1 MPADGTA
8 LVVSSD
14 MGGPSAVFQTVK
26 GESVMSG
33 DNGRHARA
41 PRCIAIVGPYLSGKT
56 TLLEAILFRTGAIQR
71 QGKVSDGSSLGDAA
85 PEARAHGMS
94 VEVNAATTSFMDETY
109 TFLDC
114 PGSVEFSHDARL
126 ALAGCDAAVVVC
138 EPDDKKVPALQV
150 ILKEL
155 DELAVPRFLFVNK
168 IDKSQQRLRDMLA
181 YLQPASATPLVLR
194 QVPLWKDG
202 LVTGFVDLALER
214 AFGYRQH
221 AESEV
226 IDMPADVQER
236 EKEARFE
243 MLEKLADYDDTLLEQ
258 LLSDIEP
265 PRDLVFSDLTRELA
279 EGLITPVLFGSA
291 EEGHGIARLLKAL
304 RHEAPDV
311 ATTARRLGVDAAKG
325 ARAQVLKTFHTA
337 HGGKLSLVR
346 VLAGEIGEGSVLYG
360 AEGQESRAAGVFT
373 LMGAEPRKSG
383 KAGPGETPALGRLEN
398 LRSGE
403 TIASE
408 KGNAEQLIA
417 IPPPQGVYGLAIS
430 VPDRKD
436 EVKLT
441 AAAAKLME
449 EDPSLLLTHEH
460 DTHEMVLWGQGEMHL
475 RVALER
481 LAGKFGVQAQS
492 RPRQIAYKETIRKQ
506 TQVKGRHKKQSGG
519 HGQFG
524 DVVIEIRPQ
533 ARGEGFSFTD
543 TVSGGV
549 VPKQYIPAV
558 EAGVRDFLG
567 KGPMGFPVIDVAVNL
582 SDGSYHAVDS
592 SELAFRTA
600 ARIAMSEGMP
610 QCSPVLLE
618 PIVAVDI
625 HVPSD
630 ATARINQIVSGR
642 RGQLLGFDA
651 REGWPGW
658 DTVKAHLPEAEIGNL
673 IIELRSATAGVGTFS
688 YRHDRLAE
696 LTGRLAEQ
704 VMISK
709 KAEAA

>member
-1 MPADGTA
+1 
-8 LVVSSD
+8 
-14 MGGPSAVFQTVK
+14 MG
-26 GESVMSG
+26 EN
-33 DNGRHARA
+33 NGRHAMG

-56 TLLEAILFRTGAIQR
+56 TLLESILYRTGAIQR
-71 QGKVSDGSSLGDAA
+71 QGKVADGTSLGDAS

-94 VEVNAATTSFMDETY
+94 VELNAATTTFLDETY

-114 PGSVEFSHDARL
+114 PGSVEFSDDARR

-155 DELAVPRFLFVNK
+155 DELSVPRFLFVNK
-168 IDKSQQRLRDMLA
+168 IDKSELRLRDVLA

-194 QVPLWKDG
+194 QVPLWESG
-202 LVTGFVDLALER
+202 IVTGFVDLALER
-214 AFGYRQH
+214 AFVYREH
-221 AESEV
+221 AASEV
-226 IDMPADVQER
+226 IDIPSDMQER

-243 MLEKLADYDDTLLEQ
+243 MLEKLADYDDELLEQ

-265 PRDLVFSDLTRELA
+265 PRDKVFDDLSRELGD
-279 EGLITPVLFGSA
+279 GLITPVLFGSA
-291 EEGHGIARLLKAL
+291 ENGNGILRLMKAL

-311 ATTARRLGVDAAKG
+311 QATAERLGVEAGGG
-325 ARAQVLKTFHTA
+325 AVGQVLKTFHTA
-337 HGGKLSLVR
+337 HGGKLSLTR

-360 AEGQESRAAGVFT
+360 GEGQESRAAGVFT
-373 LMGAEPRKSG
+373 LMGMEQRKTA
-383 KAGPGETPALGRLEN
+383 KAGPGDTVALGRLEEI
-398 LRSGE
+398 RTGE
-403 TIASE
+403 TVSTDKGKAPQLVDIA
-408 KGNAEQLIA
+408 
-417 IPPPQGVYGLAIS
+417 PPQGVYGLAIS
-430 VPDRKD
+430 VADRKD

-441 AAAAKLME
+441 TAAQRLME
-449 EDPSLLLTHEH
+449 EDPSLVLTHEP

-481 LAGKFGVQAQS
+481 LATKFGVQATAG
-492 RPRQIAYKETIRKQ
+492 PRHIAYKETIRKQ

-524 DVVIEIRPQ
+524 DVVIEIRPLS
-533 ARGEGFSFTD
+533 RGEGFQFTD
-543 TVSGGV
+543 TISGGV

-558 EAGVRDFLG
+558 EAGVREYLSE
-567 KGPMGFPVIDVAVNL
+567 GPLGFPVIDVAVNL
-582 SDGSYHAVDS
+582 SDGSYHSVDS
-592 SELAFRTA
+592 SEMAFKTA

-625 HVPSD
+625 HVPSE

-658 DTVKAHLPEAEIGNL
+658 DTVKAHMPESEIGNL
-673 IIELRSATAGVGTFS
+673 IIELRSATAGVGTFT
-688 YRHDRLAE
+688 YTHDHLAE
-696 LTGRLAEQ
+696 LSGRLADQ
-704 VMISK
+704 VMQSRK
-709 KAEAA
+709 DEAA